1 MQQTNYGN
9 RRRTQNG
16 NENLTTILLALAI
29 GYIDDIIVTGTKY
42 YYQDTIVEVN
52 KKYQCP
58 KHCGVE
64 HIHSV
69 YFDGYGITIDKNQLG
84 KRYKQKKS
92 RKKK

>member
-1 MQQTNYGN
+1 MLQISYGN
-9 RRRTQNG
+9 RRRTKYG

-58 KHCGVE
+58 KYCNVE
-64 HIHSV
+64 HHHSV
-69 YFDGYGITIDKNQLG
+69 YFEGDGMIIDKNQLG
-84 KRYKQKKS
+84 KKY
-92 RKKK
+92 KKKKLSNKK